1 MKKAKKFLAS
11 FLACAAVCAVSV
23 TALAATPL
31 ETRTAETKSYLSAMN
46 QKDGGLDE
54 WGLIGLAASGVSGDS
69 DTVKGIITTA
79 LTDISKNGFTGTAGS
94 YGESA
99 WGSNAGNLAKLILFL
114 NSQGI
119 SPYTFGE
126 NGDFK
131 GYDLVSALFNTG
143 HYYNNVS
150 AYDVPFALM
159 VYDALGISAAEEA
172 TYKYSREDLVKKCLG
187 LIGTVN
193 ALSSGIPSGVD
204 GMTGVPNTFD
214 TTGKAPYDFES
225 TAMVLQA
232 LAPYYTGSK
241 TVSDPAVTAE
251 ITTKVNG
258 CVDSIKQLQT
268 TTGGIS
274 YAFFNYDADWNASFA
289 KYADSSDAM
298 SQIILA
304 FTALGIDIDTV
315 SNGGDSML
323 DNFLSA
329 EYQTGTAGEFRA
341 NADPLTAYYSTYYST
356 KYAYMALVAY
366 SEMTNNG
373 EAFSLFDRAT
383 PVAYTDYDYSFFY
396 PASTPDTEEPE
407 TEKPAVKDPVKTGDA
422 FPAAGAA
429 LVLIFCGASLFWLKK
444 AKAGR

>member
-1 MKKAKKFLAS
+1 
-11 FLACAAVCAVSV
+11 
-23 TALAATPL
+23 
-31 ETRTAETKSYLSAMN
+31 
-46 QKDGGLDE
+46 
-54 WGLIGLAASGVSGDS
+54 
-69 DTVKGIITTA
+69 
-79 LTDISKNGFTGTAGS
+79 
-94 YGESA
+94 
-99 WGSNAGNLAKLILFL
+99 
-114 NSQGI
+114 
-119 SPYTFGE
+119 
-126 NGDFK
+126 
-131 GYDLVSALFNTG
+131 
-143 HYYNNVS
+143 
-150 AYDVPFALM
+150 
-159 VYDALGISAAEEA
+159 
-172 TYKYSREDLVKKCLG
+172 
-187 LIGTVN
+187 
-193 ALSSGIPSGVD
+193 
-204 GMTGVPNTFD
+204 MTGVPNTFD

-241 TVSDPAVTAE
+241 TVSDSAVTAE

-274 YAFFNYDADWNASFA
+274 YAFFNYDADWNANFA

-323 DNFLSA
+323 DNFLSV
-329 EYQTGTAGEFRA
+329 EYQTGTAGEFRS

-366 SEMTNNG
+366 SEMANSG
-373 EAFSLFDRAT
+373 AAFSLFDRAT

-396 PASTPDTEEPE
+396 PASTPDTEGPE
-407 TEKPAVKDPVKTGDA
+407 AEKPAVKDPVKTGDA